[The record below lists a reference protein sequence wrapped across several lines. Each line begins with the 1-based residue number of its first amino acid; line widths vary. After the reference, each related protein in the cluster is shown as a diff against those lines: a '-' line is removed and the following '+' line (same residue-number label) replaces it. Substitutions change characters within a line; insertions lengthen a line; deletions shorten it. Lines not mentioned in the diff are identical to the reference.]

1 MPARPTVFEPL
12 HIPLPAPAIAALR
25 AGKHIHTT
33 GVPEITAQVAIIAEA
48 LRQQPRPHVLWLV
61 DDADHQG
68 RVLAALTALH
78 VSDGSALATEI
89 TPPVLTHLLTGAPA
103 ILVLTPRQILTPL
116 PEKKHFS
123 DGVLTLRPGAA
134 FSTTDMSRHLVEHGY
149 MAESMV
155 SGPGEF
161 ARRGGVL
168 DVYPVGA
175 QHPVRVEFDDRTI
188 ATLHAVDHANK
199 AGAKLAHITVPPA
212 RMPARAN
219 DTTLVQY
226 LERPRTL
233 MVVTDAD
240 DIGDEDRQTA
250 LGTIHNYPTVHLRT
264 FGGGDADV
272 AIDARPAPLYA
283 GQYARFVTDAK
294 SWKKTRVV
302 VLTARKKQLAALCKE
317 HDIPLPECWE
327 VPFNMAITGFRSAP
341 AKLLVL
347 TDREI
352 FPREQPTVRTR
363 GLDTSFLAELKAGDY
378 AVHLDHG
385 IGLFRGMRND
395 VVNGVAKEYFV
406 LEYAEKDRL
415 SVPVELAEKLSKY
428 IGVSHPPLHR
438 LHGSNWYQVTR
449 KVREDTRQLA
459 KELVKLYAAR
469 ELVRVRPMQHL
480 TPEEKALA
488 ASFPY
493 DETPDQ
499 MRAIEEVFADLQGER
514 PMDRLVCG
522 DVGFGKTEVAIRA
535 AHKAVVNGYQV
546 AVLSPTTI
554 LTQQHYD
561 TFNKRLAHLKVNIGL
576 LSRFESTKEQDET
589 IAGINRGDVQIVIGT
604 HRLLS
609 RDVHFKNLGLI
620 IIDEEQRFGVGQKE
634 RLKQFR
640 LQAHVLTMSAT
651 PIPRTLNFVLSNLR
665 DVSMIETPPEGRQP
679 IETTITPYTDDIIR
693 EALTREFARQGQAYF
708 LYNNVE
714 TIHDKARELQLLFPK
729 ARIGVAHGQLPE
741 EQLAEVMNKF
751 DAYELDVL
759 VCSTIIENGLDLP
772 NVNTLIVDQAPKFG
786 LSQLYQLRGRIGRGN
801 RQAYAFFLY
810 HSQKLTGD
818 AKQRLVGLE
827 EAKALGSGMQVALR
841 DLEIRGTG
849 NILGNQQHGHVAAL
863 GLGLYTRLLAQEIAE
878 LKTGAA
884 LPSIH
889 DVTIDLPL
897 SVGIPQDFEPDERN
911 RLRIY
916 QDLANMA
923 SVGELWHYHDQLTRD
938 RIAPPSLESLFKLLE
953 LKLLAQK
960 TDITNIQLVRLGP
973 NERLIVRFLRPID
986 VTRLK
991 PLFEI
996 AEGWQL
1002 TPDQLKIDKSNL
1014 GKDWIVTLKKIIAV
1028 FEKGTAA
1035 ATEEKTKKPARHP
1048 AEREGVAG
1056 GERKK
1061 KKAAE

>member
-1 MPARPTVFEPL
+1 MATLPEPIR
-12 HIPLPAPAIAALR
+12 IPLPPAVRKALQ
-25 AGKHIHTT
+25 AGRRVQTA
-33 GVPEITAQVAIIAEA
+33 GVPEIVAQVALVGEVLRTAPRSA
-48 LRQQPRPHVLWLV
+48 LLWLV
-61 DDADHQG
+61 EDEDHQR
-68 RVLAALTALH
+68 RVITALH
-78 VSDGSALATEI
+78 ALHVGAETITSELTPPLLAT
-89 TPPVLTHLLTGAPA
+89 TLTHQPISIVVTARTL
-103 ILVLTPRQILTPL
+103 LTPL
-116 PEKKHFS
+116 PEPAHFRN
-123 DGVLTLRPGAA
+123 GILTLRVGGAL
-134 FSTTDMSRHLVEHGY
+134 TPTDLSRHLVEHGY

-155 SGPGEF
+155 AGPGEF
-161 ARRGGVL
+161 ARRGGVM
-168 DVYPVGA
+168 DVYPVGS
-175 QHPVRVEFDDRTI
+175 HGPVRVEFAERDI
-188 ATLHAVDHANK
+188 ASLHAIDHANK
-199 AGAKLAHITVPPA
+199 AGASMQTIVIPPA
-212 RMPARAN
+212 RMPARTDGITLRDYLDAA
-219 DTTLVQY
+219 DTLV
-226 LERPRTL
+226 
-233 MVVTDAD
+233 VVTDVD
-240 DIGDEDRQTA
+240 DVVDGDEQTA
-250 LGTIHNYPTVHLRT
+250 VSLLHRLPTLSLRT
-264 FGGGDADV
+264 FGSGDADV
-272 AIDARPAPLYA
+272 DIEVRPATLYA
-283 GQYARFVTDAK
+283 GQYSRFVADAK
-294 SWKKTRVV
+294 TWGKHKGRRTII
-302 VLTARKKQLAALCKE
+302 LTSHLPQLQALAKE
-317 HDIPLPECWE
+317 HDFALPECW
-327 VPFNMAITGFRSAP
+327 VVDPNQPLAGFKSEP
-341 AKLLVL
+341 AKLFVL

-352 FPREQPTVRTR
+352 FPREAPSVRSR
-363 GLDTSFLAELKAGDY
+363 SLDTSFLAELKTGDY

-385 IGLFRGMRND
+385 IGIFRGMRTD
-395 VVNGVAKEYFV
+395 VVNGVAKEYFL

-469 ELVRVRPMQHL
+469 ELIRVRPMGPT

-488 ASFPY
+488 DGFPY
-493 DETPDQ
+493 AETPDQ
-499 MRAIEEVFADLQGER
+499 LRAIEEVCADLQGER

-535 AHKAVVNGYQV
+535 ALKAVTNGYQV
-546 AVLSPTTI
+546 AVLAPTTI
-554 LTQQHYD
+554 LVQQHYD
-561 TFNKRLAHLKVNIGL
+561 TFVKRLAGTSAKVGL
-576 LSRFESTKEQDET
+576 LSRFESSKEQDET
-589 IAGINRGDVQIVIGT
+589 IRQIGVGDVNIVIGT

-609 RDVHFKNLGLI
+609 TDVKFPHLGLI

-679 IETTITPYTDDIIR
+679 IETTIAPFGTDIIR
-693 EALTREFARQGQAYF
+693 EALNREFERKGQAYY

-714 TIHDKARELQLLFPK
+714 TIHEKAHELQELFPNI
-729 ARIGVAHGQLPE
+729 RIGVAHGQLPE
-741 EQLAEVMNKF
+741 DDLADVMHKF
-751 DAYELDVL
+751 DAQELDLL

-801 RQAYAFFLY
+801 RQAYAYFLY

-863 GLGLYTRLLAQEIAE
+863 GLGLYTRLLAQEITE
-878 LKTGAA
+878 LKSGAA

-911 RLRIY
+911 RLRVY
-916 QDLANMA
+916 QDLANMT
-923 SVGELWHYHDQLTRD
+923 SVGELWHYHDQLLKD
-938 RIAPPSLESLFKLLE
+938 RVAPPSLESLFKLLE
-953 LKLLAQK
+953 LKLLAQR

-973 NERLIVRFLRPID
+973 NERLIIRFLRPID
-986 VTRLK
+986 VAHLK
-991 PLFEI
+991 PLFDI

-1002 TPDQLKIDKSNL
+1002 APDQLKIDKPHL
-1014 GKDWIVTLKKIIAV
+1014 GKDWLATLKKIIAV
-1028 FEKGTAA
+1028 FEKHDA
-1035 ATEEKTKKPARHP
+1035 ATEVKEEKPKKK
-1048 AEREGVAG
+1048 
-1056 GERKK
+1056 ERKK
-1061 KKAAE
+1061 KQAAA

>member
-1 MPARPTVFEPL
+1 MPARQAPSHIL
-12 HIPLPAPAIAALR
+12 DIPLPAAAIAALR
-25 AGKHIHTT
+25 AGRRIHTT
-33 GVPEITAQVAIIAEA
+33 GVPEISAQVAIVAEA
-48 LRQQPRPHVLWLV
+48 LRQQPRAHVLWLV
-61 DDADHQG
+61 DDSDHQG
-68 RVLAALTALH
+68 RVVAALTALH
-78 VSDGSALATEI
+78 VHDGHAIATDI
-89 TPPVLTHLLTGAPA
+89 TPPVLAGLIGGVHMV
-103 ILVLTPRQILTPL
+103 LVLTPRQVLTPL
-116 PEKKHFS
+116 PEKKHFA
-123 DGVLTLRPGAA
+123 DGVLTLRPGTA

-155 SGPGEF
+155 AGPGEF
-161 ARRGGVL
+161 ARRGGVM

-175 QHPVRVEFDDRTI
+175 HHPVRVEFTDREI
-188 ATLHAVDHANK
+188 ATLHVVDHANK
-199 AGAKLAHITVPPA
+199 AGATLPSVIVPPA
-212 RMPARAN
+212 RMPARDN
-219 DTTLVQY
+219 DTTLMRY
-226 LERPRTL
+226 LDRQRSL

-240 DIGDEDRQTA
+240 DLTDDDRQTVIGA
-250 LGTIHNYPTVHLRT
+250 IHNYPTVSLRT
-264 FGGGDADV
+264 FGGPPPGETGNEADV

-283 GQYARFVTDAK
+283 GQYARFVADAK
-294 SWKKTRVV
+294 HWKHTRVV
-302 VLTARKKQLAALCKE
+302 VLTARKPQLEALCKE
-317 HDIPLPECWE
+317 HGIPLPECWE
-327 VPFNMAITGFRSAP
+327 IPFNAPLAGFKSAP

-352 FPREQPTVRTR
+352 FPREQPTVRSR
-363 GLDTSFLAELKAGDY
+363 GLDTSFLAELKTNDY

-385 IGLFRGMRND
+385 IGLFRGMRTD

-469 ELVRVRPMQHL
+469 ELVRVRPMQPL

-488 ASFPY
+488 ESFPY

-546 AVLSPTTI
+546 AILSPTTI

-561 TFNKRLAHLKVNIGL
+561 TFGKRLAHTKVNIGL
-576 LSRFESTKEQDET
+576 LSRFESSKEQDVT

-609 RDVHFKNLGLI
+609 KDVHFKNLGLI

-679 IETTITPYTDDIIR
+679 IETTIAPYSDNIVR
-693 EALTREFARQGQAYF
+693 EALTREFDRKGQAYF

-714 TIHDKARELQLLFPK
+714 TIHDKARELQVLFPNAK
-729 ARIGVAHGQLPE
+729 IGVAHGQLPE
-741 EQLAEVMNKF
+741 DKLADVMHKF
-751 DAYELDVL
+751 DAQELDLL

-801 RQAYAFFLY
+801 QQAYAYFLY

-923 SVGELWHYHDQLTRD
+923 SVGELWHYHDQLTRE
-938 RIAPPSLESLFKLLE
+938 RVAPPSLESLFKLLE

-991 PLFEI
+991 PLFDI

-1002 TPDQLKIDKSNL
+1002 APDQLKIDKSNL
-1014 GKDWIVTLKKIIAV
+1014 GKDWLVTLKKIIAV
-1028 FEKGTAA
+1028 FEKGTDIPG
-1035 ATEEKTKKPARHP
+1035 EEKPKKS
-1048 AEREGVAG
+1048 
-1056 GERKK
+1056 RKK
-1061 KKAAE
+1061 KAVA

>member
-1 MPARPTVFEPL
+1 MPARPPASENL

-25 AGKHIHTT
+25 AGRRIHTT
-33 GVPEITAQVAIIAEA
+33 GVPEISAQVAIIAEA
-48 LRQQPRPHVLWLV
+48 LRQQPRTHVLWLV
-61 DDADHQG
+61 DDIDHQS
-68 RVLAALTALH
+68 RVVTALCALRL
-78 VSDGSALATEI
+78 SDQYHTATEI
-89 TPPVLTHLLTGAPA
+89 TPPVLANLLTKTPTV
-103 ILVLTPRQILTPL
+103 LVLTPRQVLTPL
-116 PEKKHFS
+116 PEKKHFG
-123 DGVLTLRPGAA
+123 DGVLTLRPGTA

-149 MAESMV
+149 MAETMV

-161 ARRGGVL
+161 ARRGGLL
-168 DVYPVGA
+168 DVFPVGA
-175 QHPVRVEFDDRTI
+175 NHPVRVEFDDRTI

-199 AGAKLAHITVPPA
+199 AGAKLPQVTVPPA
-212 RMPARAN
+212 RMPARDN
-219 DTTLVQY
+219 DTALVQY
-226 LERPRTL
+226 LDRQHTL

-240 DIGDEDRQTA
+240 DVGDDDRQAA
-250 LGTIHNYPTVHLRT
+250 LGAIHNYPTVSLRT
-264 FGGGDADV
+264 FGGGEADV

-283 GQYARFVTDAK
+283 GQYARFVADAK
-294 SWKKTRVV
+294 QWKKTRVV
-302 VLTARKKQLAALCKE
+302 VLTARKKQLEALCKE

-327 VPFNMAITGFRSAP
+327 VPYNATLSGFKSAP

-352 FPREQPTVRTR
+352 FPRDQPTVRTR
-363 GLDTSFLAELKAGDY
+363 GLDTSFLAELKTGDY

-385 IGLFRGMRND
+385 IGLFRGMRTD

-469 ELVRVRPMQHL
+469 ELVRVRPMQHR
-480 TPEEKALA
+480 TAEERALA
-488 ASFPY
+488 DSFPY

-535 AHKAVVNGYQV
+535 AYKAAANGYQV

-576 LSRFESTKEQDET
+576 LSRFESMAEQDET

-609 RDVHFKNLGLI
+609 KDVHFKNLGLI

-679 IETTITPYTDDIIR
+679 IETTIAPYSDNIVL
-693 EALTREFARQGQAYF
+693 EALDREFKRNGQAYF

-714 TIHDKARELQLLFPK
+714 TIHDKARELQQLFPK

-741 EQLAEVMNKF
+741 DKLADVMHKF
-751 DAYELDVL
+751 DAQELDLL

-801 RQAYAFFLY
+801 QQAFAYFLY

-884 LPSIH
+884 MPSLH

-916 QDLANMA
+916 QDLANMV
-923 SVGELWHYHDQLTRD
+923 SVGELWHYHDQLTKERV
-938 RIAPPSLESLFKLLE
+938 APPSLESLFKLLE

-986 VTRLK
+986 VAKLK
-991 PLFEI
+991 PLFELV
-996 AEGWQL
+996 EGWQL
-1002 TPDQLKIDKSNL
+1002 APDQLKIDKSAL
-1014 GKDWIVTLKKIIAV
+1014 GKDWVAMLKKIIGV
-1028 FEKGTAA
+1028 FEKDSGHPEKS
-1035 ATEEKTKKPARHP
+1035 TEKKAPAVP
-1048 AEREGVAG
+1048 
-1056 GERKK
+1056 KK
-1061 KKAAE
+1061 KTTSSE

>member
-1 MPARPTVFEPL
+1 MPTHPDPIHLSLT
-12 HIPLPAPAIAALR
+12 PATRTALQ
-25 AGKHIHTT
+25 AGKVVRTT
-33 GVPEITAQVAIIAEA
+33 GIPEITAQVALVGEA
-48 LRQQPRPHVLWLV
+48 LRVAPRSTLLWLV
-61 DDADHQG
+61 EDEDHQR
-68 RVLAALTALH
+68 RVVAALHALH
-78 VSDGSALATEI
+78 IADGQPIATEV
-89 TPPVLTHLLTGAPA
+89 TPPVLAGLLTQQPMT
-103 ILVLTPRQILTPL
+103 LVIQARTLLTPL
-116 PEKKHFS
+116 PTLTHFRS
-123 DGVLTLRPGAA
+123 GILHLRPHAA
-134 FSTTDMSRHLVEHGY
+134 GSTTDLSRHLVEHGY

-155 SGPGEF
+155 AGPGEF
-161 ARRGGVL
+161 ARRGGVM
-168 DVYPVGA
+168 DIFPVGA
-175 QHPVRVEFDDRTI
+175 HAPIRVEFDDRTI
-188 ATLHAVDHANK
+188 DSLHQVDHANK
-199 AGAKLAHITVPPA
+199 ASHELGHVVVPPA
-212 RMPARAN
+212 RMPARDDQTNLRDYLDAKQ
-219 DTTLVQY
+219 TLSV
-226 LERPRTL
+226 L
-233 MVVTDAD
+233 TDID
-240 DIGDEDRQTA
+240 DVLDEDAQTA
-250 LGTIHNYPTVHLRT
+250 VKMLQRLPALHLRT
-264 FGGGDADV
+264 FGGGSAD
-272 AIDARPAPLYA
+272 IDLDVRPAPLYA
-283 GQYARFVTDAK
+283 GQYTRLVTDAK
-294 SWKKTRVV
+294 QWAKQKNRRVV
-302 VLTARKKQLAALCKE
+302 ILTARADQLTALAKE
-317 HDIPLPECWE
+317 HDFALPECWTVE
-327 VPFNMAITGFRSAP
+327 PNQPVAGFRSER

-352 FPREQPTVRTR
+352 FPREAPSIRSR
-363 GLDTSFLAELKAGDY
+363 NLDTSFLAELKVGDY

-385 IGLFRGMRND
+385 IGVYRGMRTD

-438 LHGSNWYQVTR
+438 LHGSSWYQVTR
-449 KVREDTRQLA
+449 RVREDTQKLA

-469 ELVRVRPMQHL
+469 ELVRVRPMGAIADK
-480 TPEEKALA
+480 ERALA
-488 ASFPY
+488 DAFPY

-499 MRAIEEVFADLQGER
+499 LRAIEEVFADLQGDR

-535 AHKAVVNGYQV
+535 AFKAVANGYQV
-546 AVLSPTTI
+546 AVLAPTTI
-554 LTQQHYD
+554 LVQQHYD
-561 TFNKRLAHLKVNIGL
+561 TFIKRLAGSGTKIGL
-576 LSRFESTKEQDET
+576 LSRFESSKEQDET
-589 IAGINRGDVQIVIGT
+589 IRLIGTGEVQIVIGT

-609 RDVHFKNLGLI
+609 ADVRFPHLGLI
-620 IIDEEQRFGVGQKE
+620 IIDEEQRFGVSQKE
-634 RLKQFR
+634 KLKQFR

-679 IETTITPYTDDIIR
+679 IETTIAPFSDDLIT
-693 EALTREFARQGQAYF
+693 EALTREFARQGQAYY

-714 TIHDKARELQLLFPK
+714 TIHEKARELQQLFPK

-741 EQLAEVMNKF
+741 DDLADVMHKF
-751 DAYELDVL
+751 DAYELDLL

-801 RQAYAFFLY
+801 RQAYAYFLY

-884 LPSIH
+884 MPSTH

-923 SVGELWHYHDQLTRD
+923 STGELWHYHDQLLKD
-938 RIAPPSLESLFKLLE
+938 RVAPPSLESLFKLLE

-973 NERLIVRFLRPID
+973 NERLIIRFLRPID
-986 VTRLK
+986 VARLK
-991 PLFEI
+991 PLFDI

-1002 TPDQLKIDKSNL
+1002 APDQLKIDKPHL
-1014 GKDWIVTLKKIIAV
+1014 GKDWLATLKKIIAV
-1028 FEKGTAA
+1028 FEKGLDVPS
-1035 ATEEKTKKPARHP
+1035 EEKPKKK
-1048 AEREGVAG
+1048 
-1056 GERKK
+1056 RKK
-1061 KKAAE
+1061 KQAAA

>member
-1 MPARPTVFEPL
+1 MPASPEPIRL
-12 HIPLPAPAIAALR
+12 SLPPAVRDALR
-25 AGKHIHTT
+25 DGRVTRTSGI
-33 GVPEITAQVAIIAEA
+33 PEITAQAALVGEVLRIA
-48 LRQQPRPHVLWLV
+48 PRHTLLWLV
-61 DDADHQG
+61 DDEDHQ
-68 RVLAALTALH
+68 RRVVAALHALRVAADRPIATDVTPPVLAALLTQQPITLVVRPRAL
-78 VSDGSALATEI
+78 
-89 TPPVLTHLLTGAPA
+89 
-103 ILVLTPRQILTPL
+103 LTPL
-116 PEKKHFS
+116 PAIPHFRN
-123 DGVLTLRPGAA
+123 GILHVRPGTAA
-134 FSTTDMSRHLVEHGY
+134 STTDLSRHFVEHGY

-161 ARRGGVL
+161 ARRGGVM
-168 DVYPVGA
+168 DVYPVGGHA
-175 QHPVRVEFDDRTI
+175 PIRVEFADRTI
-188 ATLHAVDHANK
+188 ASLHSIDHANK
-199 AGAKLAHITVPPA
+199 ASATLPHAIIPPA
-212 RMPARAN
+212 RMPARDDGTN
-219 DTTLVQY
+219 LRDY
-226 LERPRTL
+226 LHPAQSL
-233 MVVTDAD
+233 AVLTDVD
-240 DIGDEDRQTA
+240 DILDEDAHAAVKMLQRIPA
-250 LGTIHNYPTVHLRT
+250 LHVRT
-264 FGGGDADV
+264 FGGNDADV
-272 AIDARPAPLYA
+272 TLDVRPAPLYA
-283 GQYARFVTDAK
+283 GQYERFVTDMRKLAK
-294 SWKKTRVV
+294 QKGRRTII
-302 VLTARKKQLAALCKE
+302 LTAREKQITALAKE
-317 HDIPLPECWE
+317 HDLALPECWHVE
-327 VPFNMAITGFRSAP
+327 PNQPISGFRCEA

-352 FPREQPTVRTR
+352 FPREAPSVRSR
-363 GLDTSFLAELKAGDY
+363 NLDTSFLAELKIGDY

-385 IGLFRGMRND
+385 IGIYRGMRTD

-438 LHGSNWYQVTR
+438 LHGSNWFQVTR
-449 KVREDTRQLA
+449 RVREDTQKLA

-469 ELVRVRPMQHL
+469 ELIRVRPMGP
-480 TPEEKALA
+480 TTDAERALA
-488 ASFPY
+488 DAFPY

-499 MRAIEEVFADLQGER
+499 LRAIEEVFADLQGDR

-535 AHKAVVNGYQV
+535 ALKAVANGYQV
-546 AVLSPTTI
+546 AVLAPTTI
-554 LTQQHYD
+554 LVQQHYD
-561 TFNKRLAHLKVNIGL
+561 TFVKRLAGTKTTIGL
-576 LSRFESTKEQDET
+576 LSRFESSKEQDET
-589 IAGINRGDVQIVIGT
+589 IRRIGTNDVQIVIGT

-609 RDVHFKNLGLI
+609 DDVRFPHLGLI
-620 IIDEEQRFGVGQKE
+620 IIDEEQRFGVSQKE

-679 IETTITPYTDDIIR
+679 IETTIAPFSDDLIT
-693 EALTREFARQGQAYF
+693 EALNREFGRQGQAYY

-714 TIHDKARELQLLFPK
+714 TIHEKARELQQLFPK

-741 EQLAEVMNKF
+741 DDLADVMHKF
-751 DAYELDVL
+751 DAYELDIL

-801 RQAYAFFLY
+801 RQAYAYFLY

-863 GLGLYTRLLAQEIAE
+863 GLGLYTRLLAQEITE

-884 LPSIH
+884 MPSTH

-923 SVGELWHYHDQLTRD
+923 STGELWHYHDQLVKD
-938 RIAPPSLESLFKLLE
+938 RVAPPSLESLFKLLE

-973 NERLIVRFLRPID
+973 NERLIIRFLRPID
-986 VTRLK
+986 VARLK
-991 PLFEI
+991 PLFDI

-1002 TPDQLKIDKSNL
+1002 APDQLKIDKPHL
-1014 GKDWIVTLKKIIAV
+1014 GKDWLATLKKIIAV
-1028 FEKGTAA
+1028 FEKGASA
-1035 ATEEKTKKPARHP
+1035 PAEEKPKKS
-1048 AEREGVAG
+1048 
-1056 GERKK
+1056 RKK
-1061 KKAAE
+1061 KKAATEVAAERSA